1 MKSPTRL
8 RDGEQEDRDREFSQI
23 VGSSPALESVL
34 SEVERVAPTDSTV
47 LVTGETGT
55 GKELIARAIHN
66 ISPRCGRPFVK
77 LNCAAIPFDL
87 LESELFGH
95 EKGAFTGAV
104 AQRVGRFEMADTGT
118 LFLDEI
124 GDLPLALQPKLL
136 RVLQEQ
142 EFERLGGQRTH
153 RINIRL
159 VAATHRDLTHMVER
173 NEFRSDLYYRLNVFP
188 VLIPPLRERRA
199 DIHQLVLHFVEVFA
213 RRMGKP
219 IEQIPESTMDAFST
233 YYWPGNVREL
243 QNLVERAVIRSDNGV
258 LPNPLS
264 TAQAPTD
271 LTLEPGTDPPPFEES
286 GKRKDPTAMTE
297 PGAGDSLEDIQR
309 QHILRVL
316 DRTGWVISGP
326 RGAGAILDVHP
337 NTLRS
342 LMNRLGIRHQTLL
355 RVRREHD
362 SSVPAHDGCPV

>member
-1 MKSPTRL
+1 MESPEKPRC
-8 RDGEQEDRDREFSQI
+8 DEQDERSREFDRI
-23 VGSSPALESVL
+23 VGSSTALESAL
-34 SEVERVAPTDSTV
+34 AEVERVAPTDSTV
-47 LVTGETGT
+47 LVLGETGT

-66 ISPRCGRPFVK
+66 ISSRCGRPFVK
-77 LNCAAIPFDL
+77 LNCAAIPFEL

-104 AQRVGRFEMADTGT
+104 AQRVGRFESANTGT

-142 EFERLGGQRTH
+142 EFERLGSSRTH
-153 RINIRL
+153 HINVRV
-159 VAATHRDLTHMVER
+159 VAATHRDLAQMVER

-188 VLIPPLRERRA
+188 VLVPPLRERQD
-199 DIHQLVLHFVEVFA
+199 DIGLLVAHFVELFS
-213 RRMGKP
+213 RRMGRR
-219 IEQIPESTMDAFST
+219 IDQIPPATMDAFIA
-233 YYWPGNVREL
+233 YHWPGNVREL

-258 LPNPLS
+258 LPNPFPTS
-264 TAQAPTD
+264 QATPIPPD
-271 LTLEPGTDPPPFEES
+271 LLRNTRSES
-286 GKRKDPTAMTE
+286 CVDQPVVETRGR
-297 PGAGDSLEDIQR
+297 DSLEAIQR

-326 RGAGAILDVHP
+326 RGAGAILDLHP

-342 LMNRLGIRHQTLL
+342 LMNRLGIRRALHATSRL
-355 RVRREHD
+355 
-362 SSVPAHDGCPV
+362 

>member
-1 MKSPTRL
+1 VSSLTRV
-8 RDGEQEDRDREFSQI
+8 RCGEQDERDREFAQI
-23 VGSSPALESVL
+23 VGRSTALESVL
-34 SEVERVAPTDSTV
+34 AEVERVAPTDSTV
-47 LVTGETGT
+47 LVLGETGT

-66 ISPRCGRPFVK
+66 TSQRFEHPFVR
-77 LNCAAIPFDL
+77 LNCAAIPYDL

-142 EFERLGGQRTH
+142 EFERLGSGRTH
-153 RINIRL
+153 RINVRL
-159 VAATHRDLTHMVER
+159 VAATHRDLAHMVAH

-188 VLIPPLRERRA
+188 IPIPPLRERRD
-199 DIHQLVLHFVEVFA
+199 DIPQLVLHFVEVFS
-213 RRMGKP
+213 RRMGKR
-219 IEQIPESTMDAFST
+219 IEQIPEATMNAFST
-233 YYWPGNVREL
+233 YDWPGNIREL

-264 TAQAPTD
+264 TSLDSRGAAKKLGADLLPAEETD
-271 LTLEPGTDPPPFEES
+271 RRIES
-286 GKRKDPTAMTE
+286 GDMPE
-297 PGAGDSLEDIQR
+297 PQSADSLEDIQR

-316 DRTGWVISGP
+316 ERTGWVISGP
-326 RGAGAILDVHP
+326 KGAGAILNVHP

-342 LMNRLGIRHQTLL
+342 LMNRLGIWRKAVPGTR
-355 RVRREHD
+355 RVSEC
-362 SSVPAHDGCPV
+362 SQPAQ